1 MAFSIIMLTTDLHSP
16 QVKNKMTKDQYI
28 NMNRGINDSED
39 LPAEYLS
46 SIYDEISGSEI
57 KMKGGG
63 KDSKT
68 AQGKEAAAGKL
79 DSKKKQLLWNME
91 LESISQ
97 TAKSLMESASH
108 VKLNFTTA
116 TDHEHVKPMF
126 KLSWTPLL
134 AAFSVGLQD
143 CDETEV
149 SLLCLEG
156 IRSVSVKFM
165 NNE

>member
-1 MAFSIIMLTTDLHSP
+1 MM
-16 QVKNKMTKDQYI
+16 
-28 NMNRGINDSED
+28 
-39 LPAEYLS
+39 
-46 SIYDEISGSEI
+46 
-57 KMKGGG
+57 
-63 KDSKT
+63 
-68 AQGKEAAAGKL
+68 

-134 AAFSVGLQD
+134 AAFSVGLQARVNIHPKNIH
-143 CDETEV
+143 TFYF
-149 SLLCLEG
+149 LTFG
-156 IRSVSVKFM
+156 G
-165 NNE
+165 

>member
-1 MAFSIIMLTTDLHSP
+1 M
-16 QVKNKMTKDQYI
+16 
-28 NMNRGINDSED
+28 
-39 LPAEYLS
+39 
-46 SIYDEISGSEI
+46 
-57 KMKGGG
+57 
-63 KDSKT
+63 
-68 AQGKEAAAGKL
+68 L

-97 TAKSLMESASH
+97 TVKSLMESASH

-134 AAFSVGLQD
+134 ATFSVGLQD
-143 CDETEV
+143 SDKTEV

-156 IRSVSVKFM
+156 IR
-165 NNE
+165 

>member
-1 MAFSIIMLTTDLHSP
+1 MD
-16 QVKNKMTKDQYI
+16 
-28 NMNRGINDSED
+28 
-39 LPAEYLS
+39 
-46 SIYDEISGSEI
+46 IS
-57 KMKGGG
+57 
-63 KDSKT
+63 DNW
-68 AQGKEAAAGKL
+68 
-79 DSKKKQLLWNME
+79 KQLLWNME

-143 CDETEV
+143 SDETEV

-156 IRSVSVKFM
+156 IR
-165 NNE
+165 